1 VIVVESSAT
10 TDTKC
15 LKTYMSRYLLP
26 TFIQTFTT
34 DPTLLIFIQIDFYHN
49 ANLNKIDFNYCS
61 INRFLGVIQE
71 ISALYQVNAPYGM
84 RKI

>member
-1 VIVVESSAT
+1 
-10 TDTKC
+10 
-15 LKTYMSRYLLP
+15 MSRYLLP

-49 ANLNKIDFNYCS
+49 ANLNKIDFSYCS
-61 INRFLGVIQE
+61 INRFLRLLCLGVIQE

>member
-1 VIVVESSAT
+1 
-10 TDTKC
+10 
-15 LKTYMSRYLLP
+15 MSRYLLP

-71 ISALYQVNAPYGM
+71 ISALYRVNAPYGM

>member
-1 VIVVESSAT
+1 
-10 TDTKC
+10 
-15 LKTYMSRYLLP
+15 MSRYLLP